1 MRVARLIAVLSI
13 GLLLVTTGCGRTV
26 YGAATPD
33 PHTPGT
39 AITADG
45 FGIIAGKPDAG
56 IQIEVYTEP
65 QCSHCAH
72 LQGQF
77 GPQLKT
83 LINLGELAVTYRPV
97 TFLDQGHST
106 YSARV
111 SNALFLAAGHH
122 TSGPAFQAFV
132 EDVWGHQQPRSAG
145 PTDAELSMMADRSHV
160 DGQAVVRIAA
170 GQSAL
175 NTDDM
180 SKANEVRLQH
190 LLHDT
195 PSTPTVYDLNRN
207 RLLDTSRDNWLRKL
221 MASKIAT

>member
-1 MRVARLIAVLSI
+1 MRVARLIAVLAI
-13 GLLLVTTGCGRTV
+13 GLILVTTGCGRTV
-26 YGAATPD
+26 DGAAAPD

-56 IQIEVYTEP
+56 IQIEVYSEP

-77 GPQLKT
+77 GPKLKT

-97 TFLDQGHST
+97 TFLDRGQST

-111 SNALFLAAGHH
+111 SNALFLAAHG

-132 EDVWGHQQPRSAG
+132 EDVWGHQQPHGAG
-145 PTDAELSMMADRSHV
+145 PTDTELSTMADRSRV
-160 DGQAVVRIAA
+160 NSAAVVRIRA

-175 NTDDM
+175 NTAAM
-180 SKANEVRLQH
+180 SHANEARLQR
-190 LLHDT
+190 LLRDI

-207 RLLDTSRDNWLRKL
+207 KLLDTSRDNWLRKL
-221 MASKIAT
+221 MTSKIAT